1 MALNAAMYYNMAN
14 IGNYSAASFATL
26 GTGLACTGAAV
37 VGGVAGMATAGYME
51 IKLQE
56 FEEKCKVGTYKIRF
70 WTAQGL
76 RTIFVGGGIGLTTAA
91 AMGLISS
98 SIVVTVGVASAGIG
112 IAVVFALAIGYG
124 FARYQNQ
131 SARMAQLEREEA
143 AKILMPDIDNVSDD
157 DVKKFIRSHN
167 LTIVEM
173 GPHLM
178 REPNSI
184 LASQRFARV
193 HRLTMG
199 NY

>member
-1 MALNAAMYYNMAN
+1 MALNAAMYVNMAN
-14 IGNYSAASFATL
+14 LSNLSAASLTTL
-26 GTGLACTGAAV
+26 GTGLACTGTAI
-37 VGGVAGMATAGYME
+37 VGGVVGVATAGYME

-56 FEEKCKVGTYKIRF
+56 FEQKCKIGTYKVRF

-112 IAVVFALAIGYG
+112 VAVVFALAIGYG
-124 FARYQNQ
+124 FARYQNM
-131 SARMAQLEREEA
+131 SAKMAQMEREEA
-143 AKILMPDIDNVSDD
+143 ARVLMPDIDNVSDD
-157 DVKKFIRSHN
+157 DVRNFIKSHK

-199 NY
+199 GN